1 MTRPPRR
8 PAVRG
13 CRAGWL
19 PPTPT
24 RLAARPRPLGLAA
37 EPAAAEPVAAE
48 PVAAEAPPAARLGA
62 VTTAESLAA
71 LHKASQGLVSSQS
84 RADRAMTTHRRHRLR
99 PVQRRPAQPQ
109 ARPPPAPAATATP
122 CCCGLFWVSRPT
134 RGRLSWQVMM
144 RWRLAQ
150 ARPNQLQLQL
160 QLQPVVVEVALPL
173 PALPRRSRSQGTTRT
188 TATALE
194 FASTP
199 TARTTRRGG
208 GVAAWEAEP
217 GAVGWAVAAAAVA
230 AAAVAAEVDPA
241 LC

>member
-1 MTRPPRR
+1 MSHHGSSSSSHSSSRDHRHPPQLPAEPLAEPTKTALRPCRSRAPATTTAAVMTRPPRR

-13 CRAGWL
+13 CRVGWL

-37 EPAAAEPVAAE
+37 EPVAAEPAAAG

-84 RADRAMTTHRRHRLR
+84 REDRAMTTHRRHRLR
-99 PVQRRPAQPQ
+99 PVQRRPAQPR

-134 RGRLSWQVMM
+134 RGHLSWQVMM

-160 QLQPVVVEVALPL
+160 QL
-173 PALPRRSRSQGTTRT
+173 
-188 TATALE
+188 
-194 FASTP
+194 
-199 TARTTRRGG
+199 
-208 GVAAWEAEP
+208 
-217 GAVGWAVAAAAVA
+217 
-230 AAAVAAEVDPA
+230 
-241 LC
+241 